1 MCQGMGWF
9 VLRQDH
15 RGPAYRSFRAT
26 AAMDPEV
33 QPAAV
38 LLWAGAASE
47 RIAQIEARM
56 DQMTGLSERTAR
68 LEAQMTY
75 IRNSLL
81 RIETKLDRARPTP
94 LRESRP

>member
-1 MCQGMGWF
+1 MSADGRF
-9 VLRQDH
+9 
-15 RGPAYRSFRAT
+15 PAERRLSL
-26 AAMDPEV
+26 AAV
-33 QPAAV
+33 AGAGAVILQTAAV